1 MRVPVGALYGAQ
13 TQRAVEN
20 FPISGQRFGRRFI
33 QALGLIKKSA
43 AETNAE
49 LGNLEVLLAFSSEQA
64 AGQFVHDS
72 SDLFEEDEEVDGLV
86 VDGSA
91 MLEQIP
97 QGFGILLDTE
107 TDDEGAHADLTKLGG
122 DGAWIPMA
130 RAVGTRV
137 VRLAAEAGLVTVG
150 DDHQDEAPT
159 RQALVAA
166 GWILC

>member
-1 MRVPVGALYGAQ
+1 MTDFRSPLHQAVSENDPNAVRTLLLGREFVLLSTTVGDQGDDGEFGAV
-13 TQRAVEN
+13 T
-20 FPISGQRFGRRFI
+20 
-33 QALGLIKKSA
+33 
-43 AETNAE
+43 AE

-107 TDDEGAHADLTKLGG
+107 TDD
-122 DGAWIPMA
+122 
-130 RAVGTRV
+130 
-137 VRLAAEAGLVTVG
+137 
-150 DDHQDEAPT
+150 
-159 RQALVAA
+159 ALVIEPGLLAENGGA
-166 GWILC
+166 SE